1 MIFQDLYRDVTT
13 ANCTGAAFSEAVDID
28 GEGLRS
34 ALDVSGGTATDA
46 QPVDGRARLRSALS
60 VTGGTVAGVLSLGD
74 ERDQWR
80 IRVRPS
86 GNGLVTLSLAS
97 SGACGSASAICTED
111 GRALSARIATTIAG
125 PPGLSVAD
133 AEVQE
138 AANARLAFAITL
150 ARAASD
156 TVTVQ
161 ATTSDGTAGAG
172 ATVRGLSA
180 PTDFLP
186 GLADLCPVSRDS

>member
-86 GNGLVTLSLAS
+86 GNGLVTAVAGLIGRVRSSNAVSPERSTLRTVFRETPRARGDRLDALA
-97 SGACGSASAICTED
+97 
-111 GRALSARIATTIAG
+111 
-125 PPGLSVAD
+125 V
-133 AEVQE
+133 
-138 AANARLAFAITL
+138 F
-150 ARAASD
+150 
-156 TVTVQ
+156 
-161 ATTSDGTAGAG
+161 
-172 ATVRGLSA
+172 
-180 PTDFLP
+180 
-186 GLADLCPVSRDS
+186 